1 MLLRALTLAAALWLA
16 ACGGGRRTVVA
27 PPPMPAPASPA
38 HEAKPPAEEA
48 VAPAGTPPRVAVTP
62 AANPLKTSPLP
73 PWRRQT
79 PEVRQAEE
87 AKFET
92 RSYQT
97 PAGAVLPYR
106 LFVPGGYDPERKY
119 PLILVLHGA
128 SSRGHDNQLQMSDSD
143 GPRYWASGSVQNLQ
157 QAFVVAPQAD
167 PQYAPTWVRAWR
179 PPPAQDP
186 KRPEPLELS
195 VELLDELSKEFS
207 IDQSRLYVVG
217 YSMGGF
223 GAWLVTSRHPDLF
236 AAVVP
241 IAGGGDPSYIVGS
254 SAKIWAFHGT
264 TDKVVPIARS
274 RQMVDAL
281 KTAGKDVKYTEYPG
295 VNHEAWKLV
304 YEEPELPVWL
314 FEQSR

>member
-1 MLLRALTLAAALWLA
+1 MLLRAVTLGAALWLA
-16 ACGGGRRTVVA
+16 ACGGGRRIAA
-27 PPPMPAPASPA
+27 PPPAPGQPARAV
-38 HEAKPPAEEA
+38 KPPAEEA
-48 VAPAGTPPRVAVTP
+48 ISPAGAPQPIAAAAPAS
-62 AANPLKTSPLP
+62 PLKPSPLP
-73 PWRRQT
+73 ARRPQE
-79 PEVRQAEE
+79 PALREAEE

-92 RSYQT
+92 RSYRT

-106 LFVPGGYDPERKY
+106 LFVPDGYDPQRKY

-128 SSRGHDNQLQMSDSD
+128 SSRGDDNQRQMSDSD
-143 GPRYWASGSVQNLQ
+143 GPRYWASGPVQSLK

-167 PQYAPTWVRAWR
+167 PLYAPTWVRAWR
-179 PPPAQDP
+179 PAAARDP

-195 VELLDELSKEFS
+195 VDLLEALTKEYS
-207 IDQSRLYVVG
+207 IDRSRLYVVG

-223 GAWLVTSRHPDLF
+223 GAWLAASRHPDLF
-236 AAVVP
+236 AAAVP
-241 IAGGGDPSYIVGS
+241 IAGGGDPSYISGT

-264 TDKVVPIARS
+264 TDKVVSVSRS

-281 KTAGKDVKYTEYPG
+281 KKAGKDVKYTEYPG

-304 YEEPELPVWL
+304 YEEPELPGWL